1 MMTKIERLNIRV
13 EKLLFKA
20 VNEVLEAV
28 KETVTEFQERTVR
41 TQRENLSL
49 KKRLQ
54 ELQERCKS
62 PISGKK
68 ILGYSCLLFKK
79 MVGWIKPPV
88 CHFCSAASEAYTES
102 HQCEEKPKEDDSS
115 ALDSTVDREASLTS
129 PYLSSQTTTGLY
141 LGSDRLFSPRT
152 FKSEAENGLSALLSG
167 SSEHKKIKVELSSQ
181 EDNPHPADCVNV
193 AGLNVASFNCSG
205 PGIEFDS
212 NTVSTMSM
220 LAPQTLGCSK
230 TVGAEKHHRAQTKA
244 NALKQYCCSLCGR
257 TFRHAGDYKKHNR
270 VHTGEKPYRCSVC
283 GKTFSQ
289 SGYLTVHLRYH
300 TGEKPFGCIV
310 CGKRFSHSSNMKKHQ
325 QTHLWD
331 LFCLW
336 QADVSV
342 QC

>member
-1 MMTKIERLNIRV
+1 MVRKY
-13 EKLLFKA
+13 
-20 VNEVLEAV
+20 EASRTFV
-28 KETVTEFQERTVR
+28 KK
-41 TQRENLSL
+41 
-49 KKRLQ
+49 KKRLD
-54 ELQERCKS
+54 ELNL
-62 PISGKK
+62 PFG
-68 ILGYSCLLFKK
+68 
-79 MVGWIKPPV
+79 
-88 CHFCSAASEAYTES
+88 HFCSAASEAYTES
-102 HQCEEKPKEDDSS
+102 HQYEEKPKEEDDSS
-115 ALDSTVDREASLTS
+115 ALDSTVDRETSLSS

-152 FKSEAENGLSALLSG
+152 FKAEAENGLSALLSG
-167 SSEHKKIKVELSSQ
+167 SSEHKKIKVELTSQ
-181 EDNPHPADCVNV
+181 EDNPHPSDCVYA
-193 AGLNVASFNCSG
+193 AGLNVASFNRSG

-244 NALKQYCCSLCGR
+244 NALKQYCCSHCGR

-331 LFCLW
+331 LFCLAKQMW
-336 QADVSV
+336 ACNAKHAVKYERYRDIKMKTALHISALFQVCCNMTVPS
-342 QC
+342 QLQIGSLLL

>member
-1 MMTKIERLNIRV
+1 MFDPYLTIHQRGKPHKLLVMMTKIERLNIRV

-20 VNEVLEAV
+20 VNEVLEVV
-28 KETVTEFQERTVR
+28 KETVTEFQEKTVR

-62 PISGKK
+62 PIS
-68 ILGYSCLLFKK
+68 
-79 MVGWIKPPV
+79 
-88 CHFCSAASEAYTES
+88 ASEAYTES
-102 HQCEEKPKEDDSS
+102 HQYEEKPKEEDDSS
-115 ALDSTVDREASLTS
+115 ALDSTVDRETSLSS

-152 FKSEAENGLSALLSG
+152 FKAEAENGLSALLSG
-167 SSEHKKIKVELSSQ
+167 SSEHKKIKVELTSQ
-181 EDNPHPADCVNV
+181 EDNPHPSDCVYA
-193 AGLNVASFNCSG
+193 AGLNVASFNRSG

-244 NALKQYCCSLCGR
+244 NALKQYCCSHCGR

-325 QTHLWD
+325 QTHL
-331 LFCLW
+331 
-336 QADVSV
+336 
-342 QC
+342 